1 MGPFSLAL
9 LVFAQNEKPRRG
21 PEIRLPAMLAGSPLP
36 APARAIGWAHDFPPH
51 SLAVRSRLPRARAHG
66 TRGSQSP
73 QTHNPQPKMHFAP
86 TFAALAIALAL
97 AAGARAAPGLRSDAR
112 RDLFAPP
119 ATPSCDDVP
128 NCEGSGC
135 FENSEGRSSCA
146 GCLLAPTDEFALCM
160 GTDTGSEEDC
170 LTIFWDKSNTWCGGT
185 SGTAD
190 PAPTPAPSPA
200 PTEESTPDPAP
211 TPAPSPDPTPDP
223 TPDPA
228 PTPDPTPPDAEE
240 EEEELARAA
249 AYLERAAAARRRA

>member
-112 RDLFAPP
+112 RNLFAPP

-128 NCEGSGC
+128 NCRGRGC
-135 FENSEGRSSCA
+135 FKNSEGRSSCA
-146 GCLLAPTDEFALCM
+146 GCLLVRRGLGLCM
-160 GTDTGSEEDC
+160 DTGSEEDC

-190 PAPTPAPSPA
+190 PAKTPAPSP
-200 PTEESTPDPAP
+200 ESTS
-211 TPAPSPDPTPDP
+211 APSPEST
-223 TPDPA
+223 PA
-228 PTPDPTPPDAEE
+228 PTPDWEE
-240 EEEELARAA
+240 EEEEMARAA
-249 AYLERAAAARRRA
+249 AYVERAVAARRRA